1 APAGGAIG
9 SAAGLNWASRT
20 RAGNCVENILPLQ
33 CLKTPMDY
41 RIYRMKEQASQQF
54 RWAPHVSG
62 ATQIKRKDYE
72 EGGAIEAGNDYAAW
86 QALRDAGT
94 PLRVGDILE
103 CPSGEL
109 RICKY
114 VGFDAA
120 QWLVP
125 EVKTALESASVS
137 GPAT

>member
-1 APAGGAIG
+1 M
-9 SAAGLNWASRT
+9 AA
-20 RAGNCVENILPLQ
+20 
-33 CLKTPMDY
+33 Y

-72 EGGAIEAGNDYAAW
+72 EAGSIEAANEYAAW
-86 QALRDAGT
+86 QALRDAAT
-94 PLRVGDILE
+94 PLRVGDLLE
-103 CPSGEL
+103 SSSGEL

-120 QWLVP
+120 QWIAP
-125 EVKTALESASVS
+125 EVKTGLESAPVAA
-137 GPAT
+137 GPPQGSCEAV

>member
-1 APAGGAIG
+1 M
-9 SAAGLNWASRT
+9 AA
-20 RAGNCVENILPLQ
+20 
-33 CLKTPMDY
+33 Y

-62 ATQIKRKDYE
+62 ASQIKRKDYE
-72 EGGAIEAGNDYAAW
+72 EAGPIEAANEYAAW

-94 PLRVGDILE
+94 PLRVGDLLE
-103 CPSGEL
+103 SSSGEL

-120 QWLVP
+120 QWIAP
-125 EVKTALESASVS
+125 EVKTGLESAPLAA
-137 GPAT
+137 GPPAGPCEAV